1 MSGLWFV
8 TKYFIEKEKN
18 MKRLIIVMAGAIL
31 MSSPVLAFDFMGPTT
46 SRLKDAGKFSAGAE
60 YFWSNMKVDVDDL
73 PSLGLTSDT
82 IDDFEISKTT
92 GNLALGMGRGSELFF
107 RFGVSRLDCDDDD
120 AWGGIPDKM
129 GSSDEVLVLGGGAKW
144 TLYDDPSFGWGLLTQ
159 MSWSEYNFDGRNY
172 SVGDYDVT
180 LSPEWEIYEV
190 QIATGPTL
198 NLNKDLIVYGGPFL
212 YFLSGDADFKGTID
226 GVATKISADL
236 EQESL
241 LGGYAGV
248 DLALGKNANISFEVQ
263 ATSGNYGLG
272 GQVVWK
278 F

>member
-1 MSGLWFV
+1 MYGLWFV
-8 TKYFIEKEKN
+8 MKHFVEKEKN
-18 MKRLIIVMAGAIL
+18 MKRLIIVMAAAMFI
-31 MSSPVLAFDFMGPTT
+31 STPVLAFDFMGPTT
-46 SRLKDAGKFSAGAE
+46 SRLKDAGKISAGVE
-60 YFWSNMKVDVDDL
+60 YFWSSMKIDVDGIS
-73 PSLGLTSDT
+73 SLDLTSDT
-82 IDDFEISKTT
+82 IDDFEINKTT

-107 RFGVSRLDCDDDD
+107 RFGVARVDCDDDD
-120 AWGGIPDKM
+120 DWGGIPDKM

-144 TLYDDPSFGWGLLTQ
+144 TLYDDATFGWGLLTQ
-159 MSWSEYNFDGRNY
+159 MSWSKYDFDGKSY
-172 SVGDYDVT
+172 SIGDHDVT
-180 LSPEWEIYEV
+180 LSPEFEIYEV

-198 NLNKDLIVYGGPFL
+198 NLNKDLMVYGGPFL

-241 LGGYAGV
+241 LGGYVGV

-272 GQVVWK
+272 GQFVWK